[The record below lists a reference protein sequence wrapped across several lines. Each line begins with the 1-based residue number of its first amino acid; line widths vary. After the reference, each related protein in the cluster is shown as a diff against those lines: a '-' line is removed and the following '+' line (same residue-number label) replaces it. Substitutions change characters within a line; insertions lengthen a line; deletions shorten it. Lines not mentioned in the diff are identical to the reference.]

1 MKANTYLFKRIRKK
15 GYLMVGYTF
24 IKALGTTTAVVLER
38 LLTEY
43 QHAIRHNFWCT
54 DEAFCFDADELSFHL
69 GLSIDELVDSIT
81 KIRDLNLIYVDTY
94 KGLYFVKINEEEIV
108 NFEKT
113 TEIENDYK
121 MWDYNLYSVQSRVDN
136 LSNIDE

>member
-1 MKANTYLFKRIRKK
+1 MKENTYLFKRIRKK

-24 IKALGTTTAVVLER
+24 IKALGTMTAVVLER

-43 QHAIRHNFWCT
+43 QHAIRHNFLCN
-54 DEAFCFDADELSFHL
+54 DETFCIDLEELSFHL
-69 GLSIDELVDSIT
+69 GLSIDELVDSII

-108 NFEKT
+108 NYEKT